1 MVNKMNSLLKDI
13 CYGFRALIK
22 SPGYTL
28 IALLTLGIGIG
39 ANTTIFT
46 AINAFFLRPLVYEG
60 AERLVDI
67 QERHATFGG
76 MSTAYAN
83 YQDWRDRNQ
92 SFEEM
97 ACYRGARYNRT
108 GFDRAEIV
116 TAQQVS
122 ANLFP
127 MLGVKPLVGRAFEDS
142 DISPDAER
150 TVVLSHGYWQEQFE
164 GSKDALGQKLLF
176 NGLPYTVIGVMPGDF
191 IFPPIRSSR
200 NDVWTPIELMK
211 RKESF
216 MNRRNH
222 EGSGSIGKLK
232 AGISLAQAKT
242 DMDSIAIQLQEE
254 YPDKNSGCTVRLTD
268 YQERITRN
276 IKPGLMLLMGAVFFI
291 LLIVSANIGNLLMI
305 RASARNQEF
314 AVRSALGAGRMQ
326 IIRQI
331 MCEGMILVFAGGLTG
346 LLFSLWA
353 SDLIIRI
360 IPNQSLMNPNE
371 FFRIDATV
379 LLFSCGVTLGA
390 GLLLSMVPAWQ
401 SSRINLNDA
410 MKETSRSSTG
420 GIKRKRYRELLII
433 SEISLALMLLVGAG
447 LMMRSFVNYLN
458 ADPGYNPRNV
468 VKMDL
473 SLTEN
478 KYPEDAQVKEFYR
491 GLLQQVNTIPGVQ
504 HASLSSNI
512 LGQWQSTYYVEHA
525 PIPKPGHDP
534 HAEFNVISD
543 EHFKSMG
550 IRLVDGRYFD
560 QHDVED
566 SKRVVIVDE
575 RFAQKWWPDQSAVGK
590 RLAQGGPP
598 TDDESWREVVGVVRH
613 IKHYGVDQ
621 DSRESIYLPFEQIN
635 RRGYTLVVRTKGEPM
650 NIVNPIRHEIA
661 LMDNELP
668 IANIQT
674 LMDINIDRSSGR
686 RFFATLMGV
695 FALTALFLAAL
706 GIYGVI
712 SYSVAQRYHEIGIRM
727 AMGAKVSDVLW
738 LVLKKGLSLAGIGV
752 FVGLLG
758 SLALN
763 RFISSRL
770 FGVSGFDPLTYT
782 SVSILLI
789 AVALLACYLPARKA
803 TGIDPMA
810 TLRCE

>member
-1 MVNKMNSLLKDI
+1 MVNIMTSLFKDI
-13 CYGFRALIK
+13 RYGFRALIK
-22 SPGYTL
+22 SPCYTL
-28 IALLTLGIGIG
+28 IAILTLGIGIG

-46 AINAFFLRPLVYEG
+46 AINAFFLRPLPYE
-60 AERLVDI
+60 ASERLVDL

-83 YQDWRDRNQ
+83 YQDWRDRNK

-108 GFDRAEIV
+108 GVDRAEV
-116 TAQQVS
+116 VSSQQVT

-127 MLGVKPLVGRAFEDS
+127 ILGVKPIAGRAFEDS
-142 DISPDAER
+142 DISLDAER
-150 TVVLSHGYWQEQFE
+150 TVVLSYGYWQEQFE

-176 NGLPYTVIGVMPGDF
+176 DGLPYTVIGVMPVDF
-191 IFPPIRSSR
+191 IFPPFRSSS
-200 NDVWTPIELMK
+200 NDVWTPMELLK
-211 RKESF
+211 REEWF
-216 MNRRNH
+216 LNRNNH
-222 EGSGSIGKLK
+222 AGSGSIGKLK
-232 AGISLAQAKT
+232 AGISLAQAQT
-242 DMDSIAIQLQEE
+242 DMDSIALQLQEE
-254 YPDKNSGCTVRLTD
+254 YPDNNSGCTVQLTN

-276 IKPGLMLLMGAVFFI
+276 IKPGLMLLMGAVFFV

-331 MCEGMILVFAGGLTG
+331 LCEGMILVCAGGLAG

-360 IPNQSLMNPNE
+360 IPNQSLMNPDE
-371 FFRIDATV
+371 FFRIDTTV
-379 LLFSCGVTLGA
+379 LLFSCGITLGA

-401 SSRINLNDA
+401 SSRINVNDA

-420 GIKRKRYRELLII
+420 GMKRKRYRELLII

-473 SLTEN
+473 SLTEH
-478 KYPEDAQVKEFYR
+478 KYPEDAQTKEFYR
-491 GLLQQVNTIPGVQ
+491 SLLQRVNAIPGVQ

-525 PIPKPGHDP
+525 PIPEPGQNL
-534 HAEFNVISD
+534 HAEFNVISAD
-543 EHFKSMG
+543 HFNSMG
-550 IRLVDGRYFD
+550 IRLIEGRYFN

-566 SKRVVIVDE
+566 SKQVVIVDE

-598 TDDESWREVVGVVRH
+598 SDDDSWREVVGVVRH

-621 DSRESIYLPFEQIN
+621 NSRESVYLPFEQRN
-635 RRGYTLVVRTKGEPM
+635 GREFTLVVRTKGEPM

-668 IANIQT
+668 VAGIQT
-674 LMDINIDRSSGR
+674 LMDINIDRSNGR
-686 RFFATLMGV
+686 RFFATLLGT

-712 SYSVAQRYHEIGIRM
+712 SYSVAQRSHEIGIRM

-758 SLALN
+758 SLALH
-763 RFISSRL
+763 RFISSQL
-770 FGVSGFDPLTYT
+770 FGVSGFDPITYI

-789 AVALLACYLPARKA
+789 AVALVACYLPARKA
-803 TGIDPMA
+803 TKVDPMV